1 MASPKDRPTAKL
13 SPDQSRT
20 AIPRLRKRLAEL
32 EAFDPHG
39 RTRTND
45 PEAQGLVDRY
55 DATLS
60 DIFGTDSADYARYRV
75 TSLFGRTPHPRLTSE
90 DWLEG
95 YTRGQE
101 WASAKVRSAITDL
114 EERLEYLSD
123 AAPRNEAGTAAGA
136 HFPPFT
142 DFRNALLVA
151 LVKCDEERGP
161 EYYELKEVAEGAGL
175 QYREGWVGKAADY
188 FDKYGYVS
196 DAFTMGG
203 GVDGGLSVQL
213 TAEGLEEAERLMAE
227 TGVGGLVGQHSEAAA
242 PASDRYVELDH
253 NSREYQEAT
262 EAVERVIERVRSDN
276 EYSATD
282 PEDKEQRLAELEAG
296 STLLKSVRVRVTA
309 VTAVLLSPL
318 MYLAAKFLDTA
329 VGEAASAALNFVK
342 ALLGALI

>member
-1 MASPKDRPTAKL
+1 MASPKDRSTAKL
-13 SPDQSRT
+13 SPDQSR
-20 AIPRLRKRLAEL
+20 AVIPRLRKRRAEL

-39 RTRTND
+39 RTRTYD

-60 DIFGTDSADYARYRV
+60 DIFGSDSDDYARYRV
-75 TSLFGRTPHPRLTSE
+75 TSLFGLTLHPGLTSE

-95 YTRGQE
+95 YTLGQE
-101 WASAKVRSAITDL
+101 WALAKVRSAITDL

-151 LVKCDEERGP
+151 LAKCDEERGP

-175 QYREGWVGKAADY
+175 KYREGWVGKAANY

-227 TGVGGLVGQHSEAAA
+227 TETSEIVGQHPEAAV

-253 NSREYQEAT
+253 NSPEFREAT
-262 EAVERVIERVRSDN
+262 EAVRAVIERVRSDN
-276 EYSATD
+276 EYNATD
-282 PEDKEQRLAELEAG
+282 PEDKQQRLAELEAG
-296 STLLKSVRVRVTA
+296 STLLKSIRVRAAA
-309 VTAVLLSPL
+309 VTAVLVPPL
-318 MYLAAKFLDTA
+318 RYLAKKFLDTA
-329 VGEAASAALNFVK
+329 IGKAASIAVTAVMK
-342 ALLGALI
+342 LLGL